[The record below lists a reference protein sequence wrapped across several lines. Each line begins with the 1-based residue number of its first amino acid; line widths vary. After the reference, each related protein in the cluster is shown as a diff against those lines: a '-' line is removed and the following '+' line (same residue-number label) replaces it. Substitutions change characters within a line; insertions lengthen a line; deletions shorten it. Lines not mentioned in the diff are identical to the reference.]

1 MLICGIFRK
10 FFILTYN
17 RNMDTKA
24 TISDKVKE
32 LRKSRGLLQQQLADR
47 AGVSMQTIS
56 NLENGR
62 HVPDTS
68 TLLKIAEALD
78 VSLGDLIG

>member
-1 MLICGIFRK
+1 
-10 FFILTYN
+10 
-17 RNMDTKA
+17 MDTKA
-24 TISDKVKE
+24 TMADKVRE
-32 LRKSRGLLQQQLADR
+32 LRKYRNLLQQQLADR

-68 TLLKIAEALD
+68 TLLKIAKALD
-78 VSLGDLIG
+78 VSLTDLLS

>member
-1 MLICGIFRK
+1 MPDRVREIRK
-10 FFILTYN
+10 N
-17 RNMDTKA
+17 
-24 TISDKVKE
+24 
-32 LRKSRGLLQQQLADR
+32 RGLLQQQLADR

-68 TLLKIAEALD
+68 TLLKIAKALG
-78 VSLGDLIG
+78 VSLGDLLG